1 MMWQET
7 PYTLPLGGAAAI
19 SAISA
24 FYIWR
29 HHRVA
34 AARIVAFIIN
44 ELVTNTLK
52 HAFPGREGDFVA
64 PHSVNG
70 WIELKINNGTG
81 MLEDVDFNTTRSL
94 GLRLVTI
101 LAEDQ
106 LNDKIELTRA
116 EGTEVRTTFRG
127 EKWRDE
133 MNEVK

>member
-19 SAISA
+19 SAMSA

-34 AARIVAFIIN
+34 ATRTVAFIIS
-44 ELVTNTLK
+44 ELVTNALK
-52 HAFPGREGDFVA
+52 HTYSDREGDFVA
-64 PHSVNG
+64 PPSVNG
-70 WIELKINNGTG
+70 CIELKINNGTG
-81 MLEDVDFNTTRSL
+81 MPEDVDFNTTRSL

-106 LNDKIELTRA
+106 LNGSIELTRA